1 MMARRNPLCRL
12 PSDCGGRVCC
22 SPSPGC
28 VCLCVCVRP
37 PGRGQGSLPG
47 SPPAVCRRGG
57 YLLGRE
63 RGTRCSPMRAG
74 PRQRSGAALRGW
86 PRARRSAGWGEVRPF
101 LQPQPQP
108 ALRPARPT
116 PPRGARGPAGPGLR
130 RAVHSP
136 GFEGGGGGVGG
147 HGQSQPGERERPRR
161 CSRQLIAGKGEAP
174 QLGAR

>member
-1 MMARRNPLCRL
+1 
-12 PSDCGGRVCC
+12 
-22 SPSPGC
+22 
-28 VCLCVCVRP
+28 
-37 PGRGQGSLPG
+37 
-47 SPPAVCRRGG
+47 
-57 YLLGRE
+57 
-63 RGTRCSPMRAG
+63 MRAG